1 MARAVTDIDGMPL
14 AMDCHTLVDI
24 SKECVLISQGHGS
37 ALGFAMPS
45 HYQFQE
51 LLMTFSDPSCTD
63 AILRRALVRV
73 IHAGNTMGSVAED
86 KAFVDEVL
94 RGSNI
99 SILDRIENMYATLLK
114 VFRERFTQVRPVSI
128 HIYRIHGPAVC

>member
-1 MARAVTDIDGMPL
+1 MSLSIHCR
-14 AMDCHTLVDI
+14 TLVYL

-37 ALGFAMPS
+37 ALVFAMPS

-63 AILRRALVRV
+63 ALLRRALVRV
-73 IHAGNTMGSVAED
+73 IHAGDTMGSLAED

-94 RGSNI
+94 RDSNI
-99 SILDRIENMYATLLK
+99 SVLDRIENMYATLLK
-114 VFRERFTQVRPVSI
+114 VFRQRFSQVRLVSI
-128 HIYRIHGPAVC
+128 RIHRIYRTAVR